1 MKYIAPDKILYHPER
16 LAQWMREEQVKPVTA
31 EIHLSNRCNNACSY
45 CGQKQNQNGKDMS
58 LENIKLLNKFLT
70 YTGVKSV
77 YFSGGGES
85 TLNKNIFTA
94 LDELKNF
101 EKGMITNAV
110 FMPDKLIERYVQD
123 FRWVR
128 ISIDAGDN
136 QTYYNIRGTKD
147 FDRVCANI
155 DKLLIERDYHKTG
168 LVVGLQI
175 VVNEHNYRELYNI
188 TDELLDL
195 FPNINYVNIRPIEA
209 LINENIY
216 TAEQLGK
223 IKFSLKNLMSLSN
236 KIIISEKW
244 QEIFAGKKDFGFKI
258 CNASDFILTIGVDGD
273 VYPCCHVLDRDE
285 YRFTNLC
292 DYENFFYERDEILM
306 KRLPNK
312 GFNPKICPLG
322 CRGSGINRT
331 LYKMMG
337 EKHRNFL

>member
-58 LENIKLLNKFLT
+58 LDNIKLLNKALT
-70 YTGVKSV
+70 YAGVKSV

-85 TLNKNIFTA
+85 TLNKDIFTA

-110 FMPDKLIERYVQD
+110 YMPDKLIERYVQD

-136 QTYYNIRGTKD
+136 ETYYNIRGTHD

-155 DKLLIERDYHKTG
+155 DKLLIGRDYQKTG
-168 LVVGLQI
+168 LVVGLQV
-175 VVNEHNYRELYNI
+175 VVNEHNYRELKYI
-188 TDELLDL
+188 CGSLLSF
-195 FPNINYVNIRPIEA
+195 FPSIDYINIRPIEDNINKTIYEESQIK
-209 LINENIY
+209 LIKSELDFLQNND
-216 TAEQLGK
+216 
-223 IKFSLKNLMSLSN
+223 

-258 CNASDFILTIGVDGD
+258 CNASEFILTIGADGD
-273 VYPCCHVLDRDE
+273 IYPCCHVLDRDE
-285 YRFTNLC
+285 YRIANLS
-292 DYENFFYERDEILM
+292 NFDGYFYERDEVLM